1 MTPVNYFTVD
11 FEEWFHGLT
20 SASRRPE
27 SWSRYERRAAVGGEW
42 LLSALERAGVKATFF
57 IVGLVARETPG
68 IVRAI
73 ADAGHEIGL
82 HGHTHKLVREMA
94 REGFAADLDEGIA
107 ALKEATG
114 TAPAGFRAPCFS
126 VDATTP
132 WLWEEL
138 AARGVKYD
146 SSVFPI
152 RAMLYGYPGGGREPF
167 VKQTPHGPIHE
178 FPMTVY
184 RAGGVNLPF
193 SGGFYLRALPYA
205 LTRTLIQRLN
215 AQGTPVIIY
224 CHPWEFDPGHP
235 VPEYVTVRE
244 RLSHYG
250 FLQDARDKYLR
261 LLDDFA
267 FAPLGRAL

>member
-20 SASRRPE
+20 SASRQPE
-27 SWSRYERRAAVGGEW
+27 LWNGYERRAAVGGEW

-68 IVRAI
+68 ITRAI
-73 ADAGHEIGL
+73 AGAGHEIGL
-82 HGHTHKLVREMA
+82 HGHAHRMVCEMTREA
-94 REGFAADLDEGIA
+94 FAADLDEGIA

-114 TAPAGFRAPCFS
+114 ATPLGFRAPCFS
-126 VDATTP
+126 VDGRTP

-138 AARGVKYD
+138 AARGVKYS

-152 RAMLYGYPGGGREPF
+152 RTTLYGYPGGGHAPF
-167 VKQTPHGPIHE
+167 IKQTPHGPIKE
-178 FPMTVY
+178 LPMTVY

-205 LTRTLIQRLN
+205 VTRTLIRRLN
-215 AQGTPVIIY
+215 ARGTPVIVY
-224 CHPWEFDPGHP
+224 CHPWEFDPDHP
-235 VPEYVTVRE
+235 VPEYVTARE

-250 FLQDARDKYLR
+250 FLKGARDKYLR
-261 LLDDFA
+261 LLDDFP